1 MAKKP
6 LRSCLWS
13 IGIAIALL
21 AAVWIARAP
30 ILSAMGQWLDVGVP
44 PQRAD
49 YAMILTGDEN
59 TRPFVAATLVKKG
72 WAQQAL
78 ATQVKNPPGVA
89 DDAELA
95 CNENIRRIMRHQG
108 VPADQF
114 LTLPGEATTTFDEAQ
129 ALAAFLETRPDAKV
143 LIVTNHYHTRR
154 AKWIFSRVLPSTV
167 SISMISAPTD
177 NFELREWWKNEKGWG
192 IVTSEYLKIVFYDFR
207 YGYFGIAC
215 LTVLLFSGCILA
227 YLRYRRHRKATGERM
242 SESY

>member
-6 LRSCLWS
+6 LRGCLGS

-21 AAVWIARAP
+21 AAVWIAREP

-44 PQRAD
+44 PRRAD
-49 YAMILTGDEN
+49 FAMILTGDEN
-59 TRPFVAATLVKKG
+59 TRPFVAAALVKKD
-72 WAQQAL
+72 WVRQAL

-89 DDAELA
+89 DDDELA

-108 VPADQF
+108 IPSDRF

-154 AKWIFSRVLPSTV
+154 AKWIFSRMLPSTV
-167 SISMISAPTD
+167 SISMISVPAD
-177 NFELREWWKNEKGWG
+177 NFDLREWWKNEKGWG
-192 IVTSEYLKIVFYDFR
+192 IVTSEYLKIVFYDLR
-207 YGYFGIAC
+207 YGYFGIVC
-215 LTVLLFSGCILA
+215 MTVLLFSGSILA
-227 YLRYRRHRKATGERM
+227 YLRYRRRCKATGEPM
-242 SESY
+242 NET